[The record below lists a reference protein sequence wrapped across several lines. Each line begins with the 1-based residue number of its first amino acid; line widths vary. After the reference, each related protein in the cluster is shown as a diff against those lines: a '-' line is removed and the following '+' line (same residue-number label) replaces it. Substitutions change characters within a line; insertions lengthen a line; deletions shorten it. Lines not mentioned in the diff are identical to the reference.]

1 MARKKRKYVP
11 KVKGIPISVEIHEK
25 NGMELCETWDDV
37 YCTSSVVE
45 FDDADRPVA
54 IASGGLQFDSS
65 DDYSCSDASLGITI
79 DMEDWVG
86 LPDDTYNDY
95 GCSTLSTSTSPEP
108 RNLTAITRSPAPTSM
123 GMLEPWKEFLLAH
136 FSEAIAPE
144 MVIIDDC
151 FNGWRHMILPLAWSH
166 EIVMDS
172 VLAVSAFHIYGRAV
186 VEPIVNPDRLYARA
200 ITQLLARKDLADLD
214 QEMRQLIVLAIVV
227 LLVSVMVNGMSDF
240 PIVFQML
247 ESAINAV
254 GGEELIAKG
263 GDVGSFL
270 LRQIRKMRVYA
281 APLISQAA
289 GIHAILYHADESF
302 DCLYYYY
309 GLYPGRVSTFDLLVD
324 LRQQAFKIYLHR
336 VLAGKS
342 NVSSSDSERLIESY
356 KETLES
362 FPKESFGEHCL
373 IWPTFIAALECR
385 NPEQQSF
392 FEQFLTRQYQRNRF
406 VNLLRALELLR
417 NVWSQDGAE
426 NGVNWPALIPDLRVF
441 IM

>member
-1 MARKKRKYVP
+1 M
-11 KVKGIPISVEIHEK
+11 ISVVGF
-25 NGMELCETWDDV
+25 N
-37 YCTSSVVE
+37 
-45 FDDADRPVA
+45 DADRPVA
-54 IASGGLQFDSS
+54 TPSGGLLLDLSN
-65 DDYSCSDASLGITI
+65 DYSCSDASLGITI
-79 DMEDWVG
+79 DVEDSVG
-86 LPDDTYNDY
+86 LQDDTSN
-95 GCSTLSTSTSPEP
+95 TLPEP
-108 RNLTAITRSPAPTSM
+108 RNLTAIARYPAPTSM

-144 MVIIDDC
+144 MVFVDDC
-151 FNGWRHMILPLAWSH
+151 FNGWRHIILPLAWSH

-172 VLAVSAFHIYGRAV
+172 VLAVSAFHIYGRAAV
-186 VEPIVNPDRLYARA
+186 QPVVNPDRLYTRA
-200 ITQLLARKDLADLD
+200 IIQLLARKDLAGLD
-214 QEMRQLIVLAIVV
+214 QETRQLIVLAIVV
-227 LLVSVMVNGMSDF
+227 LLVSIMVNGMSDL

-247 ESAINAV
+247 ESAINTV

-263 GDVGSFL
+263 GVGGFL

-289 GIHAILYHADESF
+289 GIHAFLYHAEESF
-302 DCLYYYY
+302 DCLYYYC
-309 GLYPGRVSTFDLLVD
+309 GLYPDQVSTFDLLVD

-342 NVSSSDSERLIESY
+342 NVSSADSERLIENY

-392 FEQFLTRQYQRNRF
+392 FEQFLTRQYHRNRF